1 MYIPEM
7 SATSSVVLTA
17 PSVEIPQLNLKHSI
31 QKHVTYKGI
40 VLGIVEKI
48 RTEIPDI
55 DELKLDVEITKL
67 VCNLVED
74 IIKKGNPFGIEKQ
87 ALVLEILTKQF
98 NLTAEEQHQVNQQ
111 ITFLFDNGQ
120 IKKSKKA
127 WLSLFF
133 TGGQILANKIL

>member
-1 MYIPEM
+1 M
-7 SATSSVVLTA
+7 SATSSPATFSVVSAA
-17 PSVEIPQLNLKHSI
+17 PSVQIPQLNLKHSI

-40 VLGIVEKI
+40 VMGIVEKI

-55 DELKLDVEITKL
+55 DELKLDVEVTKL
-67 VCNLVED
+67 VCSLVED

-98 NLTAEEQHQVNQQ
+98 DLTAEEQHQVNQQ

-127 WLSLFF
+127 WLNFFF
-133 TGGQILANKIL
+133 TGGKIFANKIL

>member
-1 MYIPEM
+1 M
-7 SATSSVVLTA
+7 SATSSVVSTA

-31 QKHVTYKGI
+31 KKHVTYKGI

-55 DELKLDVEITKL
+55 DDLKLDVEITKL

-87 ALVLEILTKQF
+87 QLVLEILTKQF

-127 WLSLFF
+127 WLNLFF

>member
-1 MYIPEM
+1 M
-7 SATSSVVLTA
+7 SATSSVVSTA

-31 QKHVTYKGI
+31 HKHVTYKGI

>member
-1 MYIPEM
+1 M
-7 SATSSVVLTA
+7 
-17 PSVEIPQLNLKHSI
+17 
-31 QKHVTYKGI
+31 GI
-40 VLGIVEKI
+40 VDKI

-55 DELKLDVEITKL
+55 DELKLDVEVTKM

-98 NLTAEEQHQVNQQ
+98 DLTAEEQHQVNQQ

-120 IKKSKKA
+120 IKKSKTA
-127 WLSLFF
+127 WLNFFF
-133 TGGQILANKIL
+133 TSGKIFANKIL

>member
-1 MYIPEM
+1 M
-7 SATSSVVLTA
+7 SATSSPATFSVVSAA
-17 PSVEIPQLNLKHSI
+17 PSVQIPQLNLKHSI

-40 VLGIVEKI
+40 VMGIVEKI

-55 DELKLDVEITKL
+55 DELKLDVEVTKM
-67 VCNLVED
+67 VCTLVED

-98 NLTAEEQHQVNQQ
+98 DLTAEEQHQVNQQ

-127 WLSLFF
+127 WLNFFF
-133 TGGQILANKIL
+133 TGGKIFANKIL

>member
-1 MYIPEM
+1 M
-7 SATSSVVLTA
+7 SATSSVVLST

>member
-1 MYIPEM
+1 M

>member
-1 MYIPEM
+1 M

-55 DELKLDVEITKL
+55 DELKLNPEITKM
-67 VCNLVED
+67 VCSLVED
-74 IIKKGNPFGIEKQ
+74 IIKKGNPFGIDKQ

>member
-1 MYIPEM
+1 M

-55 DELKLDVEITKL
+55 DELKLNPEITKL

-87 ALVLEILTKQF
+87 TLVLEILTKQF
-98 NLTAEEQHQVNQQ
+98 DLTPSQP
-111 ITFLFDNGQ
+111 
-120 IKKSKKA
+120 
-127 WLSLFF
+127 
-133 TGGQILANKIL
+133 ANYLPF

>member
-1 MYIPEM
+1 M

-55 DELKLDVEITKL
+55 DELKLNPEITKL

-127 WLSLFF
+127 WLNLFF

>member
-1 MYIPEM
+1 M
-7 SATSSVVLTA
+7 SATSSPATFSVVSAA
-17 PSVEIPQLNLKHSI
+17 PSVQIPQLNLKHSI

-40 VLGIVEKI
+40 VMGIVEKI
-48 RTEIPDI
+48 KTEIPDI

-67 VCNLVED
+67 VCSLVED

>member
-1 MYIPEM
+1 M
-7 SATSSVVLTA
+7 SATSSLVLTA

-55 DELKLDVEITKL
+55 DELKLNPEITKM

-87 ALVLEILTKQF
+87 TLVLEILTKQF

-120 IKKSKKA
+120 I
-127 WLSLFF
+127 
-133 TGGQILANKIL
+133 

>member
-1 MYIPEM
+1 M

-55 DELKLDVEITKL
+55 DELKLNPEITKL

>member
-1 MYIPEM
+1 M

-55 DELKLDVEITKL
+55 DELKLNPEITKL

-87 ALVLEILTKQF
+87 TLVLEILTTQF
-98 NLTAEEQHQVNQQ
+98 NLTAEELHQVNQQ